1 MTHVRTLA
9 ALLAAALGGPAFA
22 ADAAPSRRADVL
34 PFPAVERTLSNGL
47 RVIVVPTGFPDL
59 VSVQI
64 PMQTGSR
71 NEVEPGKTGFAH
83 FFEHMMFRGTPAWP
97 PERYERELQRMGAS
111 SNAYTDDDRT
121 VYHTTLAAEDLDLL
135 LELEADR
142 FLHLEYSEE
151 DFRTEALAV
160 LGEYWKDSAE
170 PLNRLHEVLRDT
182 AFDVHSYKHTTMG
195 FLRDIERMPEM
206 YEYSLAFFDR
216 FYRPE
221 NTTLLIAGDVQ
232 PEQARALAEKH
243 WGGWRRGSYRLEVP
257 REPEQTA
264 PREARIEWE
273 THTLPY
279 VAVAQRAPAYDDGCI
294 ECAALD
300 QISAL
305 CFSQGS
311 DLYRRLVIEE
321 QWADELWANQ
331 VDHLDPYL
339 FTVVA
344 RVKQPERTGDVQ
356 RAIEEELER
365 LAAEP
370 PAEERLQQV
379 QSHLFYR
386 FVLGLN
392 RSDAVAAQLAPFLA
406 LRRTPETVNRL
417 FETYGSATPRDLA
430 AAAGRWFRREGRTIV
445 TLEEKAR

>member
-1 MTHVRTLA
+1 MAQRN
-9 ALLAAALGGPAFA
+9 AF
-22 ADAAPSRRADVL
+22 
-34 PFPAVERTLSNGL
+34 PFDYEIHDFANGL
-47 RVIVVPTGFPDL
+47 RLVAVPLPWHGTASVYIVVHA
-59 VSVQI
+59 
-64 PMQTGSR
+64 GSR
-71 NEVEPGKTGFAH
+71 NETEPGRSGFAH
-83 FFEHMMFRGTPAWP
+83 FFEHMMFRGTPEWP

-121 VYHTTLAAEDLDLL
+121 VYHTTLAVEDLGLL
-135 LELEADR
+135 LAIEADR
-142 FLHLEYSEE
+142 FLHLAYSEE

-170 PLNRLHEVLRDT
+170 PLNRLYEVLRDT
-182 AFDVHSYKHTTMG
+182 AFGVHPYKHTTMG

-206 YEYSLAFFDR
+206 YGYSLAFFDR

-221 NTTLLIAGDVQ
+221 NTTLLIAGDIE
-232 PEQARALAEKH
+232 PERARSLVDEH
-243 WGGWRRGSYRLEVP
+243 WGGWRRGTHRLEVP
-257 REPEQTA
+257 QEPPQPA

-279 VAVAQRAPAYDDGCI
+279 AAVAQRAPAYDDGSA
-294 ECAALD
+294 ECAVLD
-300 QISAL
+300 LISAL
-305 CFSQGS
+305 NFSPGS

-344 RVKQPERTGDVQ
+344 RVKQPERTGDVR
-356 RAIEEELER
+356 RAIEEELDR

-370 PAEERLQQV
+370 PEEERLEQV

-417 FETYGSATPRDLA
+417 FRTYAGVSPRDVSA
-430 AAAGRWFRREGRTIV
+430 AARRWFRPEGRTIV

>member
-1 MTHVRTLA
+1 MAQRI
-9 ALLAAALGGPAFA
+9 AF
-22 ADAAPSRRADVL
+22 
-34 PFPAVERTLSNGL
+34 PFDYQIHDFANGL
-47 RVIVVPTGFPDL
+47 RLVTAPLPWRGTASVYIVVHA
-59 VSVQI
+59 
-64 PMQTGSR
+64 GSR
-71 NEVEPGKTGFAH
+71 NEVEPGRSGFAH
-83 FFEHMMFRGTPAWP
+83 FFEHMMFRGTPDWP

-121 VYHTTLAAEDLDLL
+121 VYHTTLAVDDLDLL
-135 LELEADR
+135 LEMEADR

-170 PLNRLHEVLRDT
+170 PLNRLFEVLRDT
-182 AFDVHSYKHTTMG
+182 AFDVHPYKHTTMG

-206 YEYSLAFFDR
+206 YDYSLAFFDR

-221 NTTLLIAGDVQ
+221 NTTMLIAGDVR
-232 PEQARALAEKH
+232 PEQTRAFVEEH
-243 WGGWRRGSYRLEVP
+243 WGGWARGTYRLEAP
-257 REPEQTA
+257 REPEQA
-264 PREARIEWE
+264 SPREARIEWE

-279 VAVAQRAPAYDDGCI
+279 VAVAQRAPAYDDGCTG
-294 ECAALD
+294 CAALD
-300 QISAL
+300 LISAL
-305 CFSQGS
+305 SFSQGS

-344 RVKQPERTGDVQ
+344 RVKQSERTGDVR
-356 RAIEEELER
+356 RAIEDELDR
-365 LAAEP
+365 LPAEP
-370 PAEERLQQV
+370 PAEERLKQV

-417 FETYGSATPRDLA
+417 FGTYASVAPRDLA
-430 AAAGRWFRREGRTIV
+430 AAAGRWFRREGRTVV